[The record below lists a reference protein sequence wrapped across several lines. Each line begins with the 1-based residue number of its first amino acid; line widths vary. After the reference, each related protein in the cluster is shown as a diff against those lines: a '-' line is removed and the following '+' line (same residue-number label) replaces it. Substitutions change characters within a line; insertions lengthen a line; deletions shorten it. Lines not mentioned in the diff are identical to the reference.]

1 MSRPSNNKQQQWKQD
16 FQQRAAYAFATNDR
30 SNIKAFI
37 AGPYVV
43 VKVFGKS
50 VALPGVSP
58 TVSSSQRG
66 ASQRGA
72 SQRGAFQQDDSYHVK
87 RGEING
93 LPFSSTGS
101 SSAAPR
107 TPEENRRRNI
117 KRKQTDLQLLIHQ
130 NFSPSTAVFATLTF
144 GQSNRDIRKVIRECQ
159 KLFKRIRRHVP
170 DVKYIAVPERHDK
183 GDWHVHLLLDR
194 ELPLTRSIAQSY
206 IDSGS
211 IKSKSGSWEKLWSLG
226 HVHQKRLNQGGNLGA
241 SIAAYVMKNATDKE
255 LARHHTVWKSDN
267 LEQPTEICGQ
277 DAVDLL
283 RSFVSSDL
291 TPNYGYHCENC
302 RFVGTM
308 DVYEFCLD
316 PQAAMLNKAWWFSDA
331 AA

>member
-1 MSRPSNNKQQQWKQD
+1 MSKQADKQHKQQQWKQD
-16 FQQRAAYAFATNDR
+16 FQHKAAYAFATNNR
-30 SNIKAFI
+30 SNVKAFI

-50 VALPGVSP
+50 VALPGVS
-58 TVSSSQRG
+58 TTASSSQSGRSRQDIPWHTDRVAG
-66 ASQRGA
+66 AGTS
-72 SQRGAFQQDDSYHVK
+72 DSS
-87 RGEING
+87 
-93 LPFSSTGS
+93 FFSTGKS
-101 SSAAPR
+101 SVAPR

-117 KRKQTDLQLLIHQ
+117 KRKQTDLQLLINQ

-144 GQSNRDIRKVIRECQ
+144 GQSNRDICLVIRECQ

-170 DVKYIAVPERHDK
+170 DVKYIAVPERHEK

-194 ELPLTRSIAQSY
+194 ELPLTRSLAQSY

-226 HVHQKRLNQGGNLGA
+226 HVHQKRLNQGGNMGA
-241 SIAAYVMKNATDKE
+241 SIAAYVIKNATDKE
-255 LARHHTVWKSDN
+255 LTRHHTVWKSDN

-283 RSFVSSDL
+283 HSFVSGDL
-291 TPNYGYHCENC
+291 TPSYGYHCENC
-302 RFVGTM
+302 GFTETM

-316 PQAAMLNKAWWFSDA
+316 PAAAMLNKAWWRSDA
-331 AA
+331 VA